1 MAKQLTAD
9 EASLLKKQARRRLI
23 GAVALTTAMVVILP
37 MVFDSEPVATVN
49 DIELRIP
56 DKDKAEPF
64 HAASS
69 VAESA
74 PLAEAAVSAPVAVS
88 AVVAESAPVV
98 IAPVPA
104 PVEPKQ
110 MQQGKIEPAKV
121 AVAAP
126 EKAEIKTEIKT
137 AEKPQA
143 AEKSKVEKSKTESK
157 AAAHAVPQSGFA
169 VQVAAFSKADSA
181 KALQDKLNKQ
191 GLHAYTEK
199 VGGKVRVRVGGFSTR
214 DAADKVRHKLES
226 QGMHPNV
233 VSLGG

>member
-37 MVFDSEPVATVN
+37 MVFDSEPVVTVN

-74 PLAEAAVSAPVAVS
+74 PLAEAAVSA
-88 AVVAESAPVV
+88 VVAESAPVV
-98 IAPVPA
+98 IAPVLA

-121 AVAAP
+121 VVAAP

-137 AEKPQA
+137 AEKPQP

>member
-56 DKDKAEPF
+56 DKDNAEAF

-98 IAPVPA
+98 VAPVPA

-126 EKAEIKTEIKT
+126 EKAEIKTEIKSEIKT

-143 AEKSKVEKSKTESK
+143 AEKSKTESK
-157 AAAHAVPQSGFA
+157 PTTHAVPQSGFA

-214 DAADKVRHKLES
+214 DAADKIRHKLES

>member
-74 PLAEAAVSAPVAVS
+74 PLAEAAVSA
-88 AVVAESAPVV
+88 VVAESAPVV
-98 IAPVPA
+98 IAPVLA

-137 AEKPQA
+137 AEKPQP

>member
-74 PLAEAAVSAPVAVS
+74 PLAEAAVSA
-88 AVVAESAPVV
+88 VVAESAPVV
-98 IAPVPA
+98 IAPVLA

-121 AVAAP
+121 VVAAP

-137 AEKPQA
+137 AEKPQP